1 MWGGAN
7 IMLNE
12 QIVDSN
18 VSIFLHYVVPVVV
31 RIIVTV
37 SPIIILIYLVK
48 ISKQLNRIIEIMGK
62 DVNSKINMDE
72 FRPSKNGWHFPLSGN
87 YLLCLTDNQG
97 GGGHLLRWHMY
108 SEIHQLK
115 AIGLNKA
122 QVARKLAIDVKT
134 VTWYWEVPLNCF
146 M

>member
-1 MWGGAN
+1 
-7 IMLNE
+7 MLNE

-37 SPIIILIYLVK
+37 STIIILIYLVK

-72 FRPSKNGWHFPLSGN
+72 FRPSKNG
-87 YLLCLTDNQG
+87 
-97 GGGHLLRWHMY
+97 
-108 SEIHQLK
+108 
-115 AIGLNKA
+115 
-122 QVARKLAIDVKT
+122 
-134 VTWYWEVPLNCF
+134 
-146 M
+146 

>member
-1 MWGGAN
+1 
-7 IMLNE
+7 
-12 QIVDSN
+12 
-18 VSIFLHYVVPVVV
+18 
-31 RIIVTV
+31 
-37 SPIIILIYLVK
+37 
-48 ISKQLNRIIEIMGK
+48 
-62 DVNSKINMDE
+62 
-72 FRPSKNGWHFPLSGN
+72 
-87 YLLCLTDNQG
+87 
-97 GGGHLLRWHMY
+97 MY

>member
-1 MWGGAN
+1 
-7 IMLNE
+7 MLNE

-72 FRPSKNGWHFPLSGN
+72 FRPSKNG
-87 YLLCLTDNQG
+87 
-97 GGGHLLRWHMY
+97 
-108 SEIHQLK
+108 
-115 AIGLNKA
+115 
-122 QVARKLAIDVKT
+122 
-134 VTWYWEVPLNCF
+134 
-146 M
+146 